1 MVLMRQEL
9 FQVKSARRGTSTI
22 VQASLLLSGC
32 EPMLMIDYYQ

>member
-9 FQVKSARRGTSTI
+9 FQVKSARRGTI